1 MEETKVSSVS
11 SKNKEDVSPE
21 PTKYYKLGDPI
32 APPPVPGSRAPATG
46 FEIGMFGAGTGKFA
60 AGAQNKGGQHPS
72 INDKNTDQ
80 SPGINRRKK
89 EVLGDFTM
97 FRLNKEFENF

>member
-1 MEETKVSSVS
+1 M
-11 SKNKEDVSPE
+11 
-21 PTKYYKLGDPI
+21 GDPI

-46 FEIGMFGAGTGKFA
+46 FEMGMFGAGTGKFEDT
-60 AGAQNKGGQHPS
+60 GAQKKKGGQHPS
-72 INDKNTDQ
+72 VNDKNPDQ
-80 SPGINRRKK
+80 SPGLNRRKK